1 MYNIVAVM
9 ANSQNELEL
18 YRAVNSMEKAAKAK
32 NIKVKVEIQEYPL
45 TYGRLS
51 KEDVSASTV
60 AILTGDMPIADAE
73 RFADIPVFRTLTAEI
88 ASDPHSVIAAAME
101 KASLCAASTA
111 AF

>member
-1 MYNIVAVM
+1 MYSIVAVM

-18 YRAVNSMEKAAKAK
+18 YRAVNSLEKAAETK
-32 NIKVKVEIQEYPL
+32 NIEIKVEIQEYPL

-73 RFADIPVFRTLTAEI
+73 RFADIPVFRTLTTAI

-101 KASLCAASTA
+101 KASLYAEPTA
-111 AF
+111 VF